1 MGGLFPGAGNIET
14 FWQNILN
21 RVDTSGE
28 VPASRWG
35 IAPDV
40 MYHPQPQADKAYSKR
55 SHLITDF
62 RFDSEGFT
70 IDPHLL
76 AELDPL
82 YHLVLHVGRDAVGG
96 LPPDSLNRRRT
107 GVILAAI
114 ALPTETASRVTTRI
128 LGSIFEEKLFGA
140 PARDLFNTD
149 PAHPEPAGFSRAA
162 YLSSRVTGLPGAI
175 LARALDLGGGS
186 FTLDAACAS
195 SIFAIK
201 LACDELQSGRADAML
216 AGGVSRP
223 DCLFTQ
229 VGFSQLRALSP
240 SGRCAPFDESAD
252 GLVVGEGAGMLVLKR
267 LADARRDGDP
277 IYGLIHGI
285 GLSND
290 LGGNL
295 LAPDSEGQVRAMTA
309 AYKSCGWSPHD
320 IDLIE
325 CHGAGTPLGDLTE
338 LRSLNKLWGDS
349 GWTQNQC
356 AIGSIKSMI
365 GHLLT
370 AAAAA
375 GSIKTLLALHHKTLP
390 PSLNFALA
398 PPDSPLHN
406 GPFRVLT
413 QPEPW
418 RRSQPDRPRRA
429 AISAFGFGGINAHL
443 LLEEWDLNAESG
455 MGMAE
460 QKPAIFIHTS
470 DIEISR
476 ETISGSDGSGD
487 ASPPHSAFRLPPSD
501 VAITGMATAFGSVNT
516 LREFQELIFNG
527 RSNIRQRPK
536 HRWKGCDRAADQW
549 LGTPS
554 LTGGF
559 CDRVVVAPGEFHIPP
574 KEIPDILPQQS
585 LMLQVAAAAMRDAAL
600 TLRQERR
607 EMGTVIGIDF
617 DFEAADFCLRWHQ
630 YHLIDRQVHELGWH
644 PSDAEKKEWLASL
657 KDACGPPLTATR
669 TLGALGAITA
679 SRIAREFRLGGPS
692 FVVSCDAA
700 SGLKALDI
708 AVRALQQGEAESYL
722 VGAVDFSGDLRNII
736 LKHGRGGFSR
746 QRQVRPFDQAADGI
760 LPGEGA
766 AALILKRLDHAIA
779 DHDRIYA
786 VIKGIGAAGGGG
798 IEPDLPT
805 QTAYMRSLSRCC
817 RDAAV
822 APQAI
827 DFIETHGSGQ
837 PAEDNLET
845 EALHAVMENRRIP
858 CAVGSTKPN
867 IGHTGAAA
875 ALASVVKTALCLYH
889 EIIPPLASFT
899 KPGSSRWHQ
908 HKFHLPRYP
917 QFWQRDRRDGVRQAL
932 VGSLTPDGNCMHVLL
947 AGFEYETRNNLQA
960 DIIGRAARERQRPL
974 GYQRAGLFTVSGND
988 RKSLLAGLERL
999 DRHIEGH
1006 SAEADGIRRDVD
1018 NEALEET
1025 ARNWYLKNDG
1035 HCNDKS
1041 ALSIA
1046 ADDRRQL
1053 KTLIVEAR
1061 EAVLAEHP
1069 CRLKGTGGIHYSP
1082 HPLGKSGEL
1091 AFVFPGS
1098 GNHYLGMG
1106 RDIGVHWPQI
1116 LRDMDSQTLQ
1126 LRTQL
1131 LPEYFVPWR
1140 VSWEPGWQKSAH
1152 ERIISDP
1159 LTMIFGQV
1167 AHGSVMA
1174 GLMAWFAIAPSAVIG
1189 YSLGES
1195 AANFAMGVWP
1205 ERGEMLQRMKK
1216 TKLFSTELA
1225 GPCSAARKAW
1235 NLAPEEPVDW
1245 CAAVVNRPA
1254 PAVRQIVSRFGTAR
1268 LLIVNTPSEC
1278 VIGGRRQDVQAA
1290 IKELACEAVYLD
1302 GVVTVHC
1309 DALQPVAEA
1318 YRELHVFPTRQP
1330 EGIRFYSCA
1339 RGRALQLTSGNT
1351 ADSIL
1356 EQALHG
1362 FDFTATV
1369 QQAYREGV
1377 RIFLEMGPAASCT
1390 RMIGSILKDKPHI
1403 ALSACVRGEDDY
1415 TTIIKALAAL
1425 TAERVPVDLAKLYG
1439 NASYAPQMLEST
1451 AESPHGR
1458 ITIRVGG
1465 KALSPALPLG
1475 YKQQQGLQERK
1486 QSPET
1491 MCLPAAAGRKSTD
1504 VGAPHGGRL
1513 QNDRLKEPQTK
1524 RAAGAAGM
1532 FSDVIVTAADI
1543 TKATAAVHR
1552 RYLDFASDLTRNYGR
1567 TFALQTR
1574 LLEQA
1579 VTRDPNSRLSSNF
1592 LIPQSD
1598 FRSPTSG
1605 FRSPSPP
1612 AVYSRDACLEFA
1624 RGSAANVL
1632 GPEFTVVDGYA
1643 ARVRLPDEPLMLVD
1657 RILAVEGAKGT
1668 LGPGRIVT
1676 EHDVRPQAWYLD
1688 GGHAPVCISVEA
1700 GQADLFLCAYL
1711 GIDLI
1716 VKGKRTY
1723 RLLDA
1728 AVEFHRSLPVPGETV
1743 RYDIRIH
1750 KFIRQGDTYLF
1761 LFSFKGFIGD
1771 TPLITMTDGC
1781 AGFFTESEVRNSG
1794 GIILTG
1800 DDTAPSAG
1808 KTADGWIPPV
1818 AMQIESYDEAS
1829 LQALRAGDAAAC
1841 FGDGFQ
1847 DIVLPDSLRLRGGRM
1862 KLIDR
1867 ILELDPHGGRY
1878 GLGRIRAEADIH
1890 ADDWFLTCHFVD
1902 DRVMPGTLM
1911 YECCA
1916 HTLRVLMQRMGW
1928 ITDKAGVCYEPVIG
1942 VRSVLK
1948 CRGPVT
1954 PHTRRVVY
1962 EVEVKQIGYTPQ
1974 PYMIA
1979 DAHMYADGDRIV
1991 LFRDMS
1997 MQMSGITRDEIDAF
2011 WRKKA
2016 VNFRRPSTAPEAA
2029 AVFDRGRILEFTA
2042 GSPARAFGDRYEPFE
2057 RDRFIARLPCPPF
2070 LFIDRIMRVDPDPW
2084 KLEPG
2089 GWIEA
2094 EYDIRPD
2101 AWYFRAERSPAAPVS
2116 IILEI
2121 ALQPCGWLAA
2131 YMGSALKSEKDLRF
2145 RNLGGNAT
2153 LYQELFADF
2162 GTVSLKT
2169 RLTKAAD
2176 AGDMIIEHFDF
2187 ELWHQDQ
2194 QLYAGNTYFGFFS
2207 TQTLAVQEGIRDAD
2221 RKRHTLSP
2229 ADSQRSRDHTFVDRH
2244 PLAPSDP
2251 ETDPPRG
2258 LSLPARAIRMIDR
2271 IDVCLPDG
2279 GPAGLGFIRGSK
2291 VIDPREWFFDA
2302 HFYQDPVLPGSL
2314 GIESFIQLLK
2324 YFARLRWPELTA
2336 GRRFGLLRGTRHD
2349 WTYRGQILP
2358 HNRLVTVEAA
2368 VTGVTETP
2376 VPTITA
2382 SGYLEVDGLCIY
2394 QLDNFGIELVER

>member
-1 MGGLFPGAGNIET
+1 MGGRFPGAENIET

-21 RVDTSGE
+21 RVDTSDE

-40 MYHPQPQADKAYSKR
+40 MYHPQPQPDKAYSKR
-55 SHLITDF
+55 CHLISDF
-62 RFDSEGFT
+62 RFDPEGFT

-82 YHLVLHVGRDAVGG
+82 YHLVLHVGRDAVAG
-96 LPPDSLNRRRT
+96 LSPDSLNRRRT

-114 ALPTETASRVTTRI
+114 ALPTDTASKVTTRI
-128 LGSIFEEKLFGA
+128 LGSIFEEKLLGA
-140 PARDLFNTD
+140 PVRDLFNAD
-149 PAHPEPAGFSRAA
+149 LVNSHPAGFSRAA

-195 SIFAIK
+195 SIYAIK
-201 LACDELQSGRADAML
+201 LACDELQTGRADAML

-309 AYKSCGWSPHD
+309 AYKSCGWSPYD

-338 LRSLNKLWGDS
+338 LRSLKRLWGDS
-349 GWTQNQC
+349 GWTKNQC
-356 AIGSIKSMI
+356 AIGSVKSMI

-375 GSIKTLLALHHKTLP
+375 GSIKTLLALHHKILP
-390 PSLNFALA
+390 PSLNFAKA

-406 GPFRVLT
+406 GPFQVLT
-413 QPEPW
+413 QPQPW

-443 LLEEWDLNAESG
+443 LLEEFDPNAEGG
-455 MGMAE
+455 MGNAE
-460 QKPAIFIHTS
+460 QKPAILIHSS

-476 ETISGSDGSGD
+476 ETISGSAGSGD
-487 ASPPHSAFRLPPSD
+487 ASTPHSAFRLPPSE
-501 VAITGMATAFGSVNT
+501 VAIIGMATAFGSVNT

-536 HRWKGCDRAADQW
+536 HRWKGCDRAADQR
-549 LGTPS
+549 LGIPS

-559 CDRVVVAPGEFHIPP
+559 CDRVVMAPGEFHIPP
-574 KEIPDILPQQS
+574 NEIPDILPQQS

-600 TLRQERR
+600 TLRQKRR

-617 DFEAADFCLRWHQ
+617 DFAAADFHLRWQQ
-630 YHLIDRQVHELGWH
+630 YNLIDRRVHELGWR
-644 PSDAEKKEWLASL
+644 PSDAEKREWLESL
-657 KDACGPPLTATR
+657 KDACSPPLTATR

-700 SGLKALDI
+700 SGLRALDI
-708 AVRALQQGEAESYL
+708 AVRALQQGEAEAYL
-722 VGAVDFSGDLRNII
+722 VGAVDFSGDLRNIV
-736 LKHGRGGFSR
+736 LKHGIGGFSR
-746 QRQVRPFDQAADGI
+746 RRQVRPFDQAADGT

-766 AALILKRLDHAIA
+766 AALILKRLDHAMA

-786 VIKGIGAAGGGG
+786 VIKGIGGAGGGG

-817 RDAAV
+817 RDAAT
-822 APQAI
+822 APSSI
-827 DFIETHGSGQ
+827 DFMETHGSGQ
-837 PAEDNLET
+837 PAEDDLET
-845 EALHAVMENRRIP
+845 EALHAVMGDRRIP

-875 ALASVVKTALCLYH
+875 ALASVVKSALCLYH
-889 EIIPPLASFT
+889 EIIPPLVRFT
-899 KPGSSRWHQ
+899 KPGNTRWHQ
-908 HKFHLPRYP
+908 DKFHLPRYP
-917 QFWQRDRRDGVRQAL
+917 QFWQRDRRDGVRHAM
-932 VGSLTPDGNCMHVLL
+932 VGSLTSDGNCMHVVL
-947 AGFEYETRNNLQA
+947 AGFEYETRDNRQP
-960 DIIGRAARERQRPL
+960 DIIDRVERERQRPL
-974 GYQRAGLFTVSGND
+974 GFQKPGLFTLAGPD

-999 DRHIEGH
+999 DRHLEGH
-1006 SAEADGIRRDVD
+1006 CADADGTPRDVG
-1018 NEALEET
+1018 NETLEET
-1025 ARNWYLKNDG
+1025 ARDWYLKNRGNRD
-1035 HCNDKS
+1035 DKL
-1041 ALSIA
+1041 ALSIVA
-1046 ADDRRQL
+1046 EDRRQL
-1053 KTLIVEAR
+1053 KTLIAEAR
-1061 EAVLAEHP
+1061 ESVLAEHP
-1069 CRLKGTGGIHYSP
+1069 RRLTGTGGIHYSP
-1082 HPLGKSGEL
+1082 HPLAKTGEL

-1106 RDIGVHWPQI
+1106 RDIGVHWPHI

-1131 LPEYFVPWR
+1131 LPEYYVPWR
-1140 VSWEPGWQKSAH
+1140 VSWEPGWQKSAY
-1152 ERIISDP
+1152 ERIVSDP

-1167 AHGSVMA
+1167 AHGSVIA
-1174 GLMAWFAIAPSAVIG
+1174 GLMARFAIAPSAVIG

-1216 TKLFSTELA
+1216 TTLFATELA
-1225 GPCSAARKAW
+1225 GPCLAARKAW

-1245 CAAVVNRPA
+1245 CVAVVNRPA
-1254 PAVRQIVSRFGTAR
+1254 QAVRRIVSRFGTAR

-1309 DALQPVAEA
+1309 DALQPAANA

-1330 EGIRFYSCA
+1330 QGIRFYSCA
-1339 RGRALQLTSGNT
+1339 RGRALQLTTQHT

-1377 RIFLEMGPAASCT
+1377 RIYLEMGPASSCT
-1390 RMIGSILKDKPHI
+1390 RMIGSILKDKPHL

-1415 TTIIKALAAL
+1415 TTVIKVLGVL

-1439 NASYAPQMLEST
+1439 NESYAPQMLEST
-1451 AESPHGR
+1451 TESRQNR
-1458 ITIRVGG
+1458 ITVQVGG
-1465 KALSPALPLG
+1465 KTLSPALPLG
-1475 YKQQQGLQERK
+1475 YKRQQGLPERK
-1486 QSPET
+1486 QNPET
-1491 MCLPAAAGRKSTD
+1491 ISLPATVGRESTD
-1504 VGAPHGGRL
+1504 VRAPYAGSL
-1513 QNDRLKEPQTK
+1513 QNDRPAEQQAK
-1524 RAAGAAGM
+1524 RTAGAAGL
-1532 FSDVIVTAADI
+1532 FSDLIDSAGDI
-1543 TKATAAVHR
+1543 TTATAAAHR
-1552 RYLDFASDLTRNYGR
+1552 QYLDFANDLTRNYGR

-1579 VTRDPNSRLSSNF
+1579 VSRDPSSQLSCNF
-1592 LIPQSD
+1592 RIPHSD
-1598 FRSPTSG
+1598 FPIPSSPLV
-1605 FRSPSPP
+1605 F
-1612 AVYSRDACLEFA
+1612 SRDDCLEFA

-1632 GPEFTVVDGYA
+1632 GPEFTSVDGYA

-1657 RILAVEGAKGT
+1657 RILAVEGSKGT

-1676 EHDVRPQAWYLD
+1676 EHDVLPRIWYLD
-1688 GGHAPVCISVEA
+1688 GGRAPVCISVEA

-1728 AVEFHRSLPVPGETV
+1728 TVEFHRSLPVPGETV

-1750 KFIRQGDTYLF
+1750 KFIRQGETYLF

-1781 AGFFTESEVRNSG
+1781 AGFFTETEVRNSG

-1800 DDTAPSAG
+1800 DDTAPIAG
-1808 KTADGWIPPV
+1808 KTTDGWRPPV

-1841 FGDGFQ
+1841 FGDRFQ
-1847 DIVLPDSLRLRGGRM
+1847 DIVLPESLRLPGGRM

-1867 ILELDPHGGRY
+1867 ILDLDPEGGRY
-1878 GLGRIRAEADIH
+1878 GLGRIRAEAEIH

-1902 DRVMPGTLM
+1902 DMVMPGTLM

-1928 ITDKAGVCYEPVIG
+1928 VTDKAGVWYEPVIG

-1962 EVEVKQIGYTPQ
+1962 EVEVKEIGYGPQ

-1997 MQMSGITRDEIDAF
+1997 LQMSGITRDEIDAF

-2016 VNFRRPSTAPEAA
+2016 VNSQQPATAPSGPT
-2029 AVFDRGRILEFTA
+2029 VFDHDRILEFTA

-2057 RDRFIARLPCPPF
+2057 RDRFIARLPRPPF
-2070 LFIDRIMRVDPDPW
+2070 LFIDRITRVDPGPW

-2131 YMGSALKSEKDLRF
+2131 YMGSALKSEKNLRF

-2153 LYQELFADF
+2153 LYQELLADF
-2162 GTVSLKT
+2162 RTVSLKT

-2194 QLYAGNTYFGFFS
+2194 QLYAGNTYFGFF
-2207 TQTLAVQEGIRDAD
+2207 TTETLAVQEGIRDAG
-2221 RKRHTLSP
+2221 RKRLTLSP
-2229 ADSQRSRDHTFVDRH
+2229 ADLQRSRDHTFVDRH

-2279 GPAGLGFIRGSK
+2279 GLAGLGFIRGTK

-2324 YFARLRWPELTA
+2324 YLARLRWPELAA
-2336 GRRFGLLRGTRHD
+2336 GHRFGLLRGTRHA

-2358 HNRLVTVEAA
+2358 HNHLVTVEAT

-2382 SGYLEVDGLCIY
+2382 SGYLCVDGLCIY
-2394 QLDNFGIELVER
+2394 QLDNFGIELVAL